1 MRIVLLCGGAGKR
14 LWPLSNDIRS
24 KLFLRLLPA
33 PDGQQESM
41 LGRVYRQLILAGLDS
56 SALLLAHRSQVNL
69 AFRHTEGRL
78 PVLGEPA
85 KRGTFTAA
93 ALAAAYFHTRG
104 MGLDEVLCIAPAD
117 MFAGDDFFHS
127 IAALSGLLLESGA
140 DLAML
145 GTRPTHASDQY
156 GYVVPGLQ
164 MRQEGKSAYAQ
175 VARFTEK
182 PDLSGAQQ
190 LINQGALWNC
200 GIYAFTLRYML
211 SCMEQSQLPLN
222 DKELCAMYDSLPV
235 RSFDEEIAER
245 TERAV
250 VLPYEGEWH
259 DIGNWQTL
267 TEQLGSRV
275 IGRGQISGQT
285 HGTHIVNELPYPLHV
300 IGVEDIIAAA
310 SLDGILIASKSH
322 AHAIKEQLGKL
333 QLHPMHGETSWGSYR
348 VLDEFEHRSPNDILA
363 IRLTVLPDH
372 RLNGRIHGSGL
383 KVWTIVSGR
392 GEVMLNGERF
402 AAASGSVFSIPVD
415 TYHTIRADLDSKLEL
430 IEVRLGNSLV
440 SAFYKSDSCN
450 TEL

>member
-1 MRIVLLCGGAGKR
+1 MHIVLLCGGAGKR

-41 LGRVYRQLILAGLDS
+41 LSRVYRQLTIAELDS
-56 SALLLAHRSQVNL
+56 STLLLAHRSQVNL

-93 ALAAAYFHTRG
+93 ALAAAHFHARG
-104 MGLDEVLCIAPAD
+104 VGLDEIVCIAPAD
-117 MFAGDDFFHS
+117 MFAGNDFFHS
-127 IAALSGLLLESGA
+127 VAALPSLLLDSGA

-145 GTRPTHASDQY
+145 GTRPTHPSDQY
-156 GYVVPGLQ
+156 GYIIPDRGGI
-164 MRQEGKSAYAQ
+164 RKGNISYAS

-182 PDLSGAQQ
+182 PDRTGAQQ
-190 LINQGALWNC
+190 LISQGALWNC
-200 GIYAFTLRYML
+200 GIYAFKLRYML
-211 SCMEQSQLPLN
+211 ACMERSDLPLN
-222 DKELCAMYDSLPV
+222 DKALCAMYDSLPV

-245 TERAV
+245 AERAV
-250 VLPYEGEWH
+250 VLPYEGEWR
-259 DIGNWQTL
+259 DIGSWQAL
-267 TEQLGSRV
+267 SEQLGNRV
-275 IGRGQISGQT
+275 IGRGQISGPA

-310 SLDGILIASKSH
+310 SPDGILIAAKSH
-322 AHAIKEQLGKL
+322 ANAIKEKLGTL
-333 QLHPMHGETSWGSYR
+333 QLRPMHGETAWGSYR
-348 VLDEFEHRSPNDILA
+348 VLDEFDHRSLDDILA

-372 RLNGRIHGSGL
+372 RLNGQCHGSGL

-402 AAASGSVFSIPVD
+402 AAASGSVFRIQVD
-415 TYHTIRADLDSKLEL
+415 TYHTIHADLDRPLEL
-430 IEVRLGNSLV
+430 IEVRLGESLV
-440 SAFYKSDSCN
+440 SAFYKSES
-450 TEL
+450 

>member
-1 MRIVLLCGGAGKR
+1 MHIVLLCGGAGKR

-41 LGRVYRQLILAGLDS
+41 LSRVVRQLTIAGLDS

-93 ALAAAYFHTRG
+93 ALAAAHFHARG
-104 MGLDEVLCIAPAD
+104 VGLDEIVCIAPAD
-117 MFAGDDFFHS
+117 MFAGEDFFHS
-127 IAALSGLLLESGA
+127 VAALSSLLLDSGA

-145 GTRPTHASDQY
+145 GTRPTHPSDQY
-156 GYVVPGLQ
+156 GYIVPDQG
-164 MRQEGKSAYAQ
+164 GIKKGNISYAS
-175 VARFTEK
+175 VAGFTEK
-182 PDLSGAQQ
+182 PDRTGAQQ
-190 LINQGALWNC
+190 LISQGALWNC
-200 GIYAFTLRYML
+200 GIYAFKLRYML
-211 SCMEQSQLPLN
+211 ACMERSNLPLN
-222 DKELCAMYDSLPV
+222 DKALCVMYDSLPV

-245 TERAV
+245 AERAV
-250 VLPYEGEWH
+250 VLPYEGEWR
-259 DIGNWQTL
+259 DIGSWQAL
-267 TEQLGSRV
+267 SEQLGNRV
-275 IGRGQISGQT
+275 IGRGQISGPA

-310 SLDGILIASKSH
+310 SPDGILIAAKSH
-322 AHAIKEQLGKL
+322 AHAIKEKLGTL
-333 QLHPMHGETSWGSYR
+333 LLRPMHGETAWGSYR
-348 VLDEFEHRSPNDILA
+348 VLDEFDHRSLNDILA

-372 RLNGRIHGSGL
+372 RLNGHCHGSGL

-402 AAASGSVFSIPVD
+402 AAASGSVFRIPVD
-415 TYHTIRADLDSKLEL
+415 TYHAIRADMDRPLEL
-430 IEVRLGNSLV
+430 IEVRLGESLV
-440 SAFYKSDSCN
+440 TAFYKSES
-450 TEL
+450 